1 MDTHTQLT
9 RVGNNSVLPI
19 QEHHEEPVH
28 HEPVVVV
35 DEWRSCCFRLSPQF
49 IAYFGQL
56 FVTSSIIA
64 LCAYMLIVA
73 DGDCNRSSP
82 FFSLLSFMLGKILS
96 SVVTSAKN

>member
-1 MDTHTQLT
+1 MDIHTQLT
-9 RVGNNSVLPI
+9 RVGNNIVLPI

-28 HEPVVVV
+28 HEPVV

-56 FVTSSIIA
+56 FVTSSIIG
-64 LCAYMLIVA
+64 LSAYMLIQA

-82 FFSLLSFMLGKILS
+82 FIGLLSFVLGKILS
-96 SVVTSAKN
+96 SVITSSKTN